1 MKRSNTS
8 KNSSKSYDQ
17 AETDVYI
24 RLSKF
29 LDDLPAGF
37 PRTEDGTELRLL
49 RQLFTPEEAGLVL
62 HLTLIPETAKVIA
75 RRAGEDTEKIREQLD
90 IMSRKG
96 LIYSTEREGKQTTYM
111 ANQMVIGIWEYHVT
125 QLNQELIRDMNAYI
139 PTLINEAWK
148 VPQLRTIPV
157 KKSLTTTHEVLTY
170 EIAEEI
176 VGRHKRIAVAPCICR
191 RERKMEGEG
200 CDRLEEACLVF
211 GSAADY
217 YVRNG
222 MGRYIDDR
230 EALDV
235 LKTAENS
242 GLVLQPGNSQNPA
255 NICCCC
261 GCCCGVLR
269 TLKKMPRPAEMVSA
283 PFYVEVEQ
291 ENCQGCEVCAE
302 RCQMDAF
309 SFPLAKAHLDQDRCI
324 GCGLCVTTCP
334 SGALTLVRKASADQ
348 PEVPRNTRD
357 TYVKLGKLR
366 GKLNLPVIAK
376 LLIQSKIDRI
386 IAGK

>member
-1 MKRSNTS
+1 MTTEN
-8 KNSSKSYDQ
+8 Q
-17 AETDVYI
+17 HTDVYE
-24 RLSKF
+24 RLARF

-37 PRTEDGTELRLL
+37 PRTENGTEMRLL
-49 RQLFTPEEAGLVL
+49 RQLFTPEEAELAL

-75 RRAGEDTEKIREQLD
+75 HRAGITVEEVSAKLGE
-90 IMSRKG
+90 MSRKG
-96 LIYSTEREGKQTTYM
+96 LIYSIEPPGKPAAYM

-125 QLNQELIRDMNAYI
+125 QLSPELVRDMNEYI
-139 PTLINEAWK
+139 PVLMHEAWK

-157 KKSLTTTHEVLTY
+157 KKSLTATHEVMTY

-176 VGRHKRIAVAPCICR
+176 IGKQAKIAVAPCICR

-200 CDRLEEACLVF
+200 CDRLEEACLIF

-222 MGRYIDDR
+222 MGRYIDQT
-230 EALDV
+230 EARGILQ
-235 LKTAENS
+235 TAETT
-242 GLVLQPGNSQNPA
+242 GLVLQPGNAQKPP

-269 TLKKMPRPAEMVSA
+269 TLKKLPRPVEYVSA
-283 PFYVEVEQ
+283 PFYARIDQ
-291 ENCQGCEVCAE
+291 ELCEGCEACAD

-309 SFPLAKAHLDQDRCI
+309 SFPMAVAELDPDRCI

-334 SGALTLVRKASADQ
+334 SGALTLVRKKG
-348 PEVPRNTRD
+348 PEVPDVPKYNRD
-357 TYVKLGKLR
+357 TYIKLGKLR
-366 GKLNLPVIAK
+366 GKLNLPVIAR
-376 LLIQSKIDRI
+376 LLIQSKIDRLR
-386 IAGK
+386 AGK